1 MAKITENGT
10 ENLSFEQAYAELEK
24 IVETL
29 ESDQGALEENMKL
42 FERGQ
47 ILTQYCA
54 KMLDTAELKIRQ
66 LSSNTPV
73 PEEDL

>member
-1 MAKITENGT
+1 MSKKIEAEN
-10 ENLSFEQAYAELEK
+10 ENLTFEQAYSELEK

-29 ESDQGALEENMKL
+29 ESNQGALEENMKL

-47 ILTQYCA
+47 FLAQYCA

-66 LSSNTPV
+66 LSSNSTSL
-73 PEEDL
+73 EENS

>member
-1 MAKITENGT
+1 MAKTTENGT

-47 ILTQYCA
+47 FLSQYCA

-66 LSSNTPV
+66 LSTNTPAV
-73 PEEDL
+73 EEDL

>member
-1 MAKITENGT
+1 MSKKDETQSEDLTYEG
-10 ENLSFEQAYAELEK
+10 AYAELEK

-29 ESDQGALEENMKL
+29 ETNQGALEENMKL

-47 ILTQYCA
+47 FLVQYCA

-66 LSSNTPV
+66 LSLNTTTQ
-73 PEEDL
+73 EENA

>member
-1 MAKITENGT
+1 MSKKNDNDT
-10 ENLSFEQAYAELEK
+10 ENLTYEQAYAELEK

-29 ESDQGALEENMKL
+29 ESNQGALEENMKL

-47 ILTQYCA
+47 FLAQYCA

-66 LSSNTPV
+66 LNTNSTSL
-73 PEEDL
+73 EENS

>member
-1 MAKITENGT
+1 MAKTVET
-10 ENLSFEQAYAELEK
+10 ENLTFEQAYAELEK

-47 ILTQYCA
+47 YLTQYCA

>member
-1 MAKITENGT
+1 MAKTTENEI

-66 LSSNTPV
+66 LSSNTPA

>member
-1 MAKITENGT
+1 MTKTSEIGI

-47 ILTQYCA
+47 VLIQYCA
-54 KMLDTAELKIRQ
+54 KMLETAELKIRQ
-66 LSSNTPV
+66 LSSNTSV

>member
-1 MAKITENGT
+1 MTKTSEIGI

-47 ILTQYCA
+47 VLIQYCA

-66 LSSNTPV
+66 LSSNTSV

>member
-1 MAKITENGT
+1 MAKTTENGT

-47 ILTQYCA
+47 FLSQYCA
-54 KMLDTAELKIRQ
+54 KMLDTAELKIKQ
-66 LSSNTPV
+66 LSSTTPV

>member
-1 MAKITENGT
+1 MANTTENGT

-47 ILTQYCA
+47 FLSQYCA

-66 LSSNTPV
+66 LSTNTPAV
-73 PEEDL
+73 EEDL